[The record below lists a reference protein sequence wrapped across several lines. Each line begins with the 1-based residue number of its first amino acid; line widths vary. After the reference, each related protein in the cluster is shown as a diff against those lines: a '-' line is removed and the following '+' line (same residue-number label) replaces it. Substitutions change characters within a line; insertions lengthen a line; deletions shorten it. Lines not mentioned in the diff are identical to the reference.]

1 MKKLRGREKAWRDG
15 TRRGGTQDA
24 VRGHADLSK
33 RLNTY
38 KSRRARATASVSAL
52 LFTVALNAEASKAKK
67 WLPPPLT
74 GEKKNKRGRPEA
86 GLRQARRTEAVLMTV
101 INMEDKVFGDML
113 TYVPMRRNATP
124 RYSTRRG
131 RNETEREFL
140 SSTSALFMSHDK
152 RQQNSG
158 SARLAPARQEG
169 KRIATEDGEKREGKK
184 WEARKEIALL
194 HDDKSSE
201 SGGQVGL
208 DSSLLGTPKS
218 ARVGGAGTG
227 TIMREKERGLGGT
240 GTETLPLLA
249 CGETYWSPSLSHSC
263 FANKKLSILEGLRPS
278 FASGRS
284 CQQSDRFPCHFSA
297 QPPALRCDHVTWSTW
312 GHTHSASFGPVR
324 PVSAPLCPV
333 RFTPGTTR
341 SCRQKGMTRTVRI
354 ISTDVPSR

>member
-158 SARLAPARQEG
+158 SAGSPRLGRRGKGSRQKTG
-169 KRIATEDGEKREGKK
+169 KREREKSGKREKR
-184 WEARKEIALL
+184 
-194 HDDKSSE
+194 
-201 SGGQVGL
+201 
-208 DSSLLGTPKS
+208 
-218 ARVGGAGTG
+218 
-227 TIMREKERGLGGT
+227 
-240 GTETLPLLA
+240 
-249 CGETYWSPSLSHSC
+249 
-263 FANKKLSILEGLRPS
+263 
-278 FASGRS
+278 
-284 CQQSDRFPCHFSA
+284 
-297 QPPALRCDHVTWSTW
+297 
-312 GHTHSASFGPVR
+312 
-324 PVSAPLCPV
+324 
-333 RFTPGTTR
+333 
-341 SCRQKGMTRTVRI
+341 
-354 ISTDVPSR
+354 